1 MSSGRAV
8 RQPCVKV
15 EVVNGAETVA
25 TVRFDGDAPGLFV
38 VDAVARLTLCAR
50 RLGWHLRVSD
60 PELRELLDLAGVA
73 GVVGEHGRQPER
85 REERG
90 VDVVVQPGDPS
101 A

>member
-1 MSSGRAV
+1 MSSGDAV
-8 RQPCVKV
+8 RQPRVEV

-25 TVRFDGDAPGLFV
+25 IVRFDGDVPGLFV

-60 PELRELLDLAGVA
+60 PELRELLDLT
-73 GVVGEHGRQPER
+73 GVVVGGEHRRQPER
-85 REERG
+85 GEQPR
-90 VDVVVQPGDPS
+90 VDVVVQPGDPP